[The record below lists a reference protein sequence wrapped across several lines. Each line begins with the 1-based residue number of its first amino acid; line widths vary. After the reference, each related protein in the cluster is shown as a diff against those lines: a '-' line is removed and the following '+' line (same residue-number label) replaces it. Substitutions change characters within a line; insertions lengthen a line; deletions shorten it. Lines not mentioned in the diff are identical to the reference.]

1 MVVFSPV
8 KKIAP
13 PRGSLFSFAVPNT
26 VLNVKLESEMVTLLP
41 VRQMVPP
48 FDVDTP
54 VTES

>member
-8 KKIAP
+8 KKMAP